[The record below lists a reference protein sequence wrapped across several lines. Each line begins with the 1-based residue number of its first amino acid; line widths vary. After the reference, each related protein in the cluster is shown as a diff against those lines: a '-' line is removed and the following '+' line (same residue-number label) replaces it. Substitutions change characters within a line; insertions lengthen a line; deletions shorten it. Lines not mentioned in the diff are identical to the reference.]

1 MENLIYSGRK
11 GCEPRGGELSSA
23 DDRQSSIENR
33 QSGHS
38 VLYLTTT
45 GRVSGLPR
53 EIEIWFVESG
63 ETLYLLA
70 EHFHRAH
77 WVQNIQRDANIRIRI
92 GKREWRARGRVL
104 DPEADREQWD
114 LAQELSR
121 QKYGWGDGLPVE
133 IADFRCRSPF

>member
-1 MENLIYSGRK
+1 MT
-11 GCEPRGGELSSA
+11 SA
-23 DDRQSSIENR
+23 DNR
-33 QSGHS
+33 QSPIDNRQSDHS

-63 ETLYLLA
+63 EKLYLLA

-77 WVQNIQRDANIRIRI
+77 WVRNIQCDPKIKIRI
-92 GKREWRARGRVL
+92 GKREWRATGRVL
-104 DPEADREQWD
+104 DPEADREQWE

-121 QKYGWGDGLPVE
+121 RKYGWGDGLPVE
-133 IADFRCRSPF
+133 VSDLRLSVDD

>member
-1 MENLIYSGRK
+1 MT
-11 GCEPRGGELSSA
+11 SA
-23 DDRQSSIENR
+23 DNR
-33 QSGHS
+33 QSPIDNRQSDHS

-63 ETLYLLA
+63 EKLYLLA

-77 WVQNIQRDANIRIRI
+77 WVRNIQCDPKIKIRI
-92 GKREWRARGRVL
+92 GKREWRATGRVL
-104 DPEADREQWD
+104 DPEADGEQWE

-121 QKYGWGDGLPVE
+121 RKYGWGDGLPVE
-133 IADFRCRSPF
+133 VSDLRLSVDD

>member
-1 MENLIYSGRK
+1 MT
-11 GCEPRGGELSSA
+11 SA
-23 DDRQSSIENR
+23 DNR
-33 QSGHS
+33 QSPIDNRQSDHS

-63 ETLYLLA
+63 EKLYLLA

-77 WVQNIQRDANIRIRI
+77 WVRNIQCDPKIKIRIR
-92 GKREWRARGRVL
+92 KREWRATGRVL
-104 DPEADREQWD
+104 DPEADGEQWE

-121 QKYGWGDGLPVE
+121 RKYGWGDGLPVE
-133 IADFRCRSPF
+133 VSDLRLSVDD

>member
-1 MENLIYSGRK
+1 VEKKQEEATSPVN
-11 GCEPRGGELSSA
+11 
-23 DDRQSSIENR
+23 RQSSIENR

-53 EIEIWFVESG
+53 QIEIWFVEWG
-63 ETLYLLA
+63 QTLYLLA

-77 WVQNIQRDANIRIRI
+77 WVQNIQRDAKIKIRI
-92 GKREWRARGRVL
+92 GKQEWTATGRVL

-133 IADFRCRSPF
+133 VELSKPTTLAVVD

>member
-1 MENLIYSGRK
+1 MNQKQKEST
-11 GCEPRGGELSSA
+11 SA
-23 DDRQSSIENR
+23 VNRQSPIENR

-53 EIEIWFVESG
+53 QIEIWFVESEG
-63 ETLYLLA
+63 KLYLLA

-77 WVQNIQRDANIRIRI
+77 WVQNIEHNARVKVRI
-92 GKREWRARGRVL
+92 GEREWTATARVL
-104 DPEADREQWD
+104 DPDRDRERWA
-114 LAQELSR
+114 LAQERCR

-133 IADFRCRSPF
+133 IADFRCRLQLET

>member
-1 MENLIYSGRK
+1 MANF
-11 GCEPRGGELSSA
+11 
-23 DDRQSSIENR
+23 DQ
-33 QSGHS
+33 HS
-38 VLYLTTT
+38 LLYLTTT

-53 EIEIWFVESG
+53 QIEIWFVESG

-77 WVQNIQRDANIRIRI
+77 WVQNIQRDAKIKIRI
-92 GKREWRARGRVL
+92 GKQEWTATGRVL

-133 IADFRCRSPF
+133 IADVRLAIAD